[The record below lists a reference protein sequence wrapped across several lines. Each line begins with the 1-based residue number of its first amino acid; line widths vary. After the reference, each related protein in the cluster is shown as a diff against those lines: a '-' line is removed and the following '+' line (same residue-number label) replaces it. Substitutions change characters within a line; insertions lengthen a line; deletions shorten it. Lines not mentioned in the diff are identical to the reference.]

1 MKQLLLAALLFIANL
16 LPLQAQKQEYVTQSF
31 KLPPTTL
38 SRVLFDGNNW
48 KADNAKFSLT
58 WICFD
63 SGQRTCIVEL
73 DWPFFLNEMKKTKP
87 YQKKVQFSWSGKDL
101 RLVKQS
107 DGKGNHGYII
117 SKNGVE
123 LGGLVAV
130 MVNGVSKWCFGYT
143 TNKDTPAMTDIWTG
157 MNIDEFKDITAA
169 EVAGSSVKFLC
180 KNGNMNVYQ
189 LLWLGESGTEQK
201 RNLHLNKEW
210 GRFWFDASGKLV
222 KWYMNL

>member
-31 KLPPTTL
+31 KMPPSTL
-38 SRVLFDGNNW
+38 IGVLLDGSNL
-48 KADNAKFSLT
+48 KADNAKVSLN
-58 WICFD
+58 WI
-63 SGQRTCIVEL
+63 CIVEL
-73 DWPFFLNEMKKTKP
+73 DWPLFLNEMKKTTP
-87 YQKKVQFSWSGKDL
+87 YKKKVQFSWSGKDL
-101 RLVKQS
+101 RLVKHS
-107 DGKGNHGYII
+107 DGRGNYGYII
-117 SKNGVE
+117 VKNGVE

-130 MVNGVSKWCFGYT
+130 MDNGVSKWCFGI
-143 TNKDTPAMTDIWTG
+143 TNNDTPAMTDIWTG